1 RMKTMPLRWTTALV
15 TCMLLPS
22 LGCGSPPKASEAV
35 TPVAAAAPATM
46 PRPAAA
52 APTEMLSTMVGVYTT
67 AQATRGKDVYAG
79 TCMSCHSTGSQ
90 VGVPFNVRW
99 RGKSLASLFTYVST
113 KMPDN
118 DPGSLAP
125 GDAADVVAYML
136 AINAI
141 PPGAVEL
148 PADADSLA
156 HFRIDN
162 QRSNAPAG
170 PPLQ

>member
-1 RMKTMPLRWTTALV
+1 
-15 TCMLLPS
+15 MLLPS
-22 LGCGSPPKASEAV
+22 LGCGSSPKASEAV
-35 TPVAAAAPATM
+35 TPVAAAAPAAPATT
-46 PRPAAA
+46 PKAAA
-52 APTEMLSTMVGVYTT
+52 GAPTVLLSTMVGVYTT

-79 TCMSCHSTGSQ
+79 SCMSCHSTGSQ
-90 VGVPFNVRW
+90 AGTPFNVRW

-125 GDAADVVAYML
+125 QDAADVVAYML

-141 PPGAVEL
+141 PAGAVEL

-162 QRSNAPAG
+162 QRNNAPAG